1 MKKIFTFEQFSL
13 PKGTTRKAG
22 HSMNEELASYAEDNT
37 GTEDPSK
44 MLLKRQEFDVVLPPG
59 KVSEEPGGGPGG
71 GGGKIV
77 TGVVEAPGEKPLPK
91 VQPKPKPV
99 PQPVPQPNPGD
110 KPGDKTPPPALPQ
123 VGDKVRLSD
132 GRETTIKRVL
142 PNGDIE
148 V

>member
-1 MKKIFTFEQFSL
+1 MKKIFTFEQFSS
-13 PKGTTRKAG
+13 PKGTPRNVG
-22 HSMNEELASYAEDNT
+22 HSMNEELDSYAEDNT
-37 GTEDPSK
+37 GTENPSK
-44 MLLKRQEFDVVLPPG
+44 MLLKREEFDVVLSPG
-59 KVSEEPGGGPGG
+59 KVSEEPGEGPGE

-91 VQPKPKPV
+91 AQPKPKPKPV
-99 PQPVPQPNPGD
+99 PQPTPGD

-142 PNGDIE
+142 PSGDIE

>member
-1 MKKIFTFEQFSL
+1 
-13 PKGTTRKAG
+13 
-22 HSMNEELASYAEDNT
+22 MNEELDSYAEDNA
-37 GTEDPSK
+37 GAEDPSK

-59 KVSEEPGGGPGG
+59 KGSEESGGGPG

-91 VQPKPKPV
+91 AQPKPTPV
-99 PQPVPQPNPGD
+99 PQPIPQPKPGD
-110 KPGDKTPPPALPQ
+110 KPGEKTPPPSLPK

-142 PNGDIE
+142 PSGDIE